1 MEILIFATS
10 ARDAQIQCEELGV
23 AFDEVV
29 WVMNPALLGEMDVS
43 HHSVHATPLFRQMPA
58 FVDAKRRFPG
68 LPDMP
73 GDRPVPPEPPPHPE
87 PPVEPGPPA

>member
-1 MEILIFATS
+1 MLPILIFAVN
-10 ARDAQIQCEELGV
+10 ARDAQMQCEELGV

-43 HHSVHATPLFRQMPA
+43 RHSVHATPMFRQMPA

-68 LPDMP
+68 LPDQP
-73 GDRPVPPEPPPHPE
+73 GDRRPTDP
-87 PPVEPGPPA
+87 PGPPVTPGRP